1 MAEKMKA
8 VVVGAGYWG
17 PNLARNFRAS
27 ADWDL
32 AGICDLDEDRAQAV
46 ANGVGGVPVWTRL
59 DDVLADPDVD
69 AIAIATP
76 ARTHHPITLAALDA
90 GKHVMVEKPLA
101 DTIARGVRA
110 RWSTRTPFC
119 RSAPRLLRSTTLPAN
134 WAS

>member
-46 ANGVGGVPVWTRL
+46 AAQQQAQQP
-59 DDVLADPDVD
+59 
-69 AIAIATP
+69 ATP
-76 ARTHHPITLAALDA
+76 VAL
-90 GKHVMVEKPLA
+90 PQ
-101 DTIARGVRA
+101 
-110 RWSTRTPFC
+110 
-119 RSAPRLLRSTTLPAN
+119 
-134 WAS
+134 